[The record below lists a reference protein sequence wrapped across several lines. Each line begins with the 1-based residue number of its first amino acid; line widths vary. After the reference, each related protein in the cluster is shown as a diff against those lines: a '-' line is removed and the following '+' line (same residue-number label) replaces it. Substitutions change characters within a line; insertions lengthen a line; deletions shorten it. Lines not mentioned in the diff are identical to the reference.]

1 MLRSMIKRFIC
12 GHNQTILV
20 DVKGQGKDTI
30 FTEKCLCC
38 GRTLIDNIK
47 TRYGKWCDAYIIGG
61 YALKSDRER
70 LQQLLN
76 AELIYCEATK
86 EECYNKVSELN
97 LNDNWYKYIDKWFDS
112 YIE

>member
-38 GRTLIDNIK
+38 GSTLIDTIK
-47 TRYGKWCDAYIIGG
+47 VK
-61 YALKSDRER
+61 
-70 LQQLLN
+70 
-76 AELIYCEATK
+76 TK
-86 EECYNKVSELN
+86 
-97 LNDNWYKYIDKWFDS
+97 
-112 YIE
+112 